1 MVVEAQSPGPAVE
14 EGVPFQGEEVE
25 EVGPYPA
32 GEEVGVE
39 VQNQE
44 EEGVEEVQNL
54 VVEEEEGEAEVD
66 KVQTQVRA
74 GEVVGEEERHPL
86 VKVVGVVVE
95 VGEFDGHC
103 SVVSAGTCRQ
113 SSL

>member
-44 EEGVEEVQNL
+44 EEGVEEEVQNL
-54 VVEEEEGEAEVD
+54 VVEEEEAEVD
-66 KVQTQVRA
+66 KVQTRVRA

-103 SVVSAGTCRQ
+103 SVAATD
-113 SSL
+113 